1 MRKRCILAEREV
13 PRPSGGNTG
22 GNVEGEDREE
32 PEESSQKGA
41 GTLLRK
47 LRRTKQLISRDLHQR
62 WERSNARGD
71 VVPPRT
77 RLPAVKL
84 KGEGGTK
91 LVSGRTA
98 FAGGSRLNK
107 TVGRQQ
113 VCARKGQPSGKP
125 LGLVPILCLSKRAC
139 PSLYVLR
146 LSAS

>member
-1 MRKRCILAEREV
+1 MLFDREREF
-13 PRPSGGNTG
+13 PRPSGGNAG
-22 GNVEGEDREE
+22 DNVEGEDGGKE
-32 PEESSQKGA
+32 PEESSQKEA
-41 GTLLRK
+41 GTLVRK
-47 LRRTKQLISRDLHQR
+47 LGRTKQLISTDLHQR
-62 WERSNARGD
+62 REQSNARGN

-84 KGEGGTK
+84 EGKGGTK

-113 VCARKGQPSGKP
+113 VCVGARKGQPSGKP

-139 PSLYVLR
+139 PSLYVLQ